1 MKFLLK
7 YSNEQQCFH
16 YNYLNNNGEM
26 EHPIASNNYLPIT
39 IIGDE
44 EHDDEGLGKL
54 MDRLSRWNPPFSFIR
69 DEVIKYLL
77 RDDNL

>member
-1 MKFLLK
+1 MKFLLE

-54 MDRLSRWNPPFSFIR
+54 MDKLSRKNPPFAEVR
-69 DEVIKYLL
+69 DAIIKYILHEN
-77 RDDNL
+77 D